1 MSECVGGR
9 RKPELRFAAELG
21 DVANPDWAAD
31 IDQAVFRGSFA
42 MEEVAFFHRESRTAI
57 LGDLVESLLK
67 RDAQTKDAGSL
78 LPGMGGVLDRIDSP
92 LFGIP
97 LMYYM
102 MLFYVF
108 LSVSQGGI

>member
-1 MSECVGGR
+1 MGATPFKGTPVRPHLGFLSKGR
-9 RKPELRFAAELG
+9 GRALWRKVLAPVTVLFGIAISLIG
-21 DVANPDWAAD
+21 
-31 IDQAVFRGSFA
+31 
-42 MEEVAFFHRESRTAI
+42 I

-67 RDAQTKDAGSL
+67 RDAQIKDAGSL

-92 LFGIP
+92 LFGLP

-108 LSVSQGGI
+108 LSVSSGGV